1 MSWCAWAAR
10 VALVGASVTTLFLFT
25 RLLEPRE
32 DVSFYALEGGEVIAL
47 KSLQNGKYLEV
58 HHGDGKVYATA
69 SDSHGYAAQWRVLVL
84 DAATVEVL
92 AKSAQAVDYHSQR
105 FTGRKMSSGSGCA
118 CSGFSND
125 HGFGRFCHPWETDD
139 QEAWCYVNSSC
150 ASDSARGS
158 FGKRYEA
165 CSLPNAYTDSGHF
178 GPDEQLNESSLFD
191 QYGRPTG
198 VGELRLMPASG
209 CNCSGYQNSHGFG
222 ASCKGWEF
230 EGQNPW
236 CYVEPS
242 CKGQNLGGGG
252 GSSNGSFGQPYD
264 DCYEAWPG
272 QTFGN
277 TEYTE
282 SVLNTDSVGRLLPSP
297 SPPPPPRSG
306 SSSALPGDQASGFQ
320 PLQPLAPRSGCACSG
335 YKNAH
340 GFGATCGGWEY
351 AGQTPW
357 CYVAPE
363 CHAAKGGGGAN
374 HPGSFGQPYED
385 CEEASDGSNAAGGVN
400 AAGDAAKLRRRARAR
415 RRLLA
420 PARLTQMLASASS
433 ERLLV
438 LINRESRAFLQ
449 VQPPPHKDALQLTA
463 RADALSIR
471 AVFSSF
477 ERTHMLLS
485 FATNSLLNL
494 CDETGGGVC
503 TGARRAPGAPL
514 KLLRQPRHTARWALE
529 VVPPYY
535 SQPRAPAAAGA

>member
-1 MSWCAWAAR
+1 MSWTAR
-10 VALVGASVTTLFLFT
+10 VALVGASVVTLFLFT
-25 RLLEPRE
+25 RMLEPRE

-69 SDSHGYAAQWRVLVL
+69 SDSHSYAAQWRVLVL
-84 DAATVEVL
+84 DGATVEVL

-139 QEAWCYVNSSC
+139 QEPWCYVNSSC
-150 ASDSARGS
+150 PSTSARGS

-198 VGELRLMPASG
+198 AAELKLMPASG
-209 CNCSGYQNSHGFG
+209 CNCSGFQNRHGFG
-222 ASCKGWEF
+222 GSCKGWEF

-242 CKGQNLGGGG
+242 CKGQDAGGGG
-252 GSSNGSFGQPYD
+252 FSNGSFGQPYE
-264 DCYEAWPG
+264 DCYEVWPG
-272 QTFGN
+272 QTP
-277 TEYTE
+277 
-282 SVLNTDSVGRLLPSP
+282 DSWPGQTSDSPGRTLPSP
-297 SPPPPPRSG
+297 PPPPPPRSG
-306 SSSALPGDQASGFQ
+306 SSSALAAAEAAAVQ
-320 PLQPLAPRSGCACSG
+320 PVRPLAPRSGCACSG

-340 GFGATCGGWEY
+340 GFGASCAGWEY
-351 AGQTPW
+351 AGQVSPSPSPNPNPNPNSDPNPNPNLNPDQTPW
-357 CYVAPE
+357 CYVAPA
-363 CHAAKGGGGAN
+363 CHAAKGGGGA
-374 HPGSFGQPYED
+374 HPAGSFGQPYEE
-385 CEEASDGSNAAGGVN
+385 CEESAEAAARGHAAGEQAAGGVG
-400 AAGDAAKLRRRARAR
+400 AAGGGGKLRRRARAR

-420 PARLTQMLASASS
+420 PARLTQMLASTSS

-438 LINRESRAFLQ
+438 LINRESRAFMQ

-471 AVFSSF
+471 AVCPS
-477 ERTHMLLS
+477 LQPLS
-485 FATNSLLNL
+485 
-494 CDETGGGVC
+494 
-503 TGARRAPGAPL
+503 PP
-514 KLLRQPRHTARWALE
+514 QP
-529 VVPPYY
+529 
-535 SQPRAPAAAGA
+535 